1 MQLPLQVPF
10 CFKWVLKTFT
20 LPFLHFWIL
29 FIVFLL
35 SLSLFLSAL
44 QTEISHLQSILGAE
58 WAQKCANNF
67 NAKVQILVWD
77 DVKKVRE
84 SMTHNVE
91 KWSDTIHAK
100 KSFTYRLYTL
110 QSKFKGQLSTKVV
123 EYFAKCFGYALVR
136 NRNDAEG
143 LKQNLRAIVPHA
155 FGKQYCSVT
164 WCGFLKDPSRYHH
177 ASLLHGGRRA
187 DESHWHVHTECRKTC
202 STCEQ
207 YNW

>member
-1 MQLPLQVPF
+1 MFFRTVWNSASEPMQLPLQVPF

-35 SLSLFLSAL
+35 SLSLFSSAL
-44 QTEISHLQSILGAE
+44 QTEISHLQSILDAE

-67 NAKVQILVWD
+67 NAKVQILVRD
-77 DVKKVRE
+77 DDSVTVKKVRE

-110 QSKFKGQLSTKVV
+110 QSKFKGQLSTKEVD
-123 EYFAKCFGYALVR
+123 YFAIC
-136 NRNDAEG
+136 
-143 LKQNLRAIVPHA
+143 P
-155 FGKQYCSVT
+155 
-164 WCGFLKDPSRYHH
+164 
-177 ASLLHGGRRA
+177 GGRQKWCQRSETKF
-187 DESHWHVHTECRKTC
+187 ESHCTTC
-202 STCEQ
+202 VWQTVL
-207 YNW
+207 